1 MIKLGVEVI
10 AQVGHYVLLLLLLL
24 GVCLLGK
31 RISAYLLQQ
40 VLVIIP
46 KPPGVVL
53 VMPQLCLYNLGE
65 AFVDVLFLSLF
76 LLVHW

>member
-10 AQVGHYVLLLLLLL
+10 AQVGHYILLLLLL
-24 GVCLLGK
+24 GVRLLGK

-40 VLVIIP
+40 VLVIIIE
-46 KPPGVVL
+46 PPRIVL
-53 VMPQLCLYNLGE
+53 VMPQLCLYNFGE
-65 AFVDVLFLSLF
+65 AFVNVFFLSLF

>member
-10 AQVGHYVLLLLLLL
+10 AQVGHYVLLLLLL

-40 VLVIIP
+40 VLVIFIES
-46 KPPGVVL
+46 PGVVL